1 MFHMLLGQHQGGS
14 RLQQVS
20 NARIAEAMRAIA
32 AHRTSFHPIV
42 AAPILILYQIA
53 KYCRVAPPPPA
64 LSIVRDQDKITT

>member
-42 AAPILILYQIA
+42 AAPIF
-53 KYCRVAPPPPA
+53 P
-64 LSIVRDQDKITT
+64 